1 MKKYIFSLI
10 LISCIISSTYA
21 NAIYKKSAVASFYA
35 EDFHGKMTSNGETFN
50 MWAMT
55 CAHKMLPFGTILKVV
70 NLSNGKWVEVRVN
83 DRGPFVGTR
92 EIDLSKGAAS
102 KLGMIGKGTQKV
114 RLEIVKLGKYTKD
127 SVVTAKKACQM
138 AGIKYYQVSMA
149 SLEQTGANKNETV
162 TVLESSVG
170 DENSTNINS
179 LQKKNVIREAG
190 KRWDIQLGAFG
201 SKENAVNFGKK
212 VKKDGFSN
220 VATQTVVSKNIVR
233 VVIKDVGTEEISEY
247 ESRLIAAGYESWTIR
262 ERKVKKI

>member
-35 EDFHGKMTSNGETFN
+35 EDFHGKKTSNGEIFN

-127 SVVTAKKACQM
+127 SVVTAQKACKM
-138 AGIKYYQVSMA
+138 AGIKYYQVSMS
-149 SLEQTGANKNETV
+149 SLEQTDVKKNESI
-162 TVLESSVG
+162 TVLETNVG
-170 DENSTNINS
+170 DENFSNA
-179 LQKKNVIREAG
+179 KKTVVRESG
-190 KRWDIQLGAFG
+190 KRWDIQLGAFS

-233 VVIKDVGTEEISEY
+233 VVIKDIGTEEISEY

-262 ERKVKKI
+262 ERKIN

>member
-35 EDFHGKMTSNGETFN
+35 EDFHGKKTSNGEIFN

-127 SVVTAKKACQM
+127 SVVTAQKACKM
-138 AGIKYYQVSMA
+138 AGIKYYQVSMS
-149 SLEQTGANKNETV
+149 SLEQTDVKKNESI
-162 TVLESSVG
+162 TVLETNVG
-170 DENSTNINS
+170 DENFSNA
-179 LQKKNVIREAG
+179 KKTVVRESG
-190 KRWDIQLGAFG
+190 KRWDIQLGAFS

-233 VVIKDVGTEEISEY
+233 VVIKDIGTEEISEY
-247 ESRLIAAGYESWTIR
+247 ESRLIEAGYETWTIR
-262 ERKVKKI
+262 ERKIN

>member
-35 EDFHGKMTSNGETFN
+35 EDFHGKKTSNGEIFN

-127 SVVTAKKACQM
+127 SVVTAQKACKM
-138 AGIKYYQVSMA
+138 AGIKYYQVSMS
-149 SLEQTGANKNETV
+149 SLEQTDVKKNESI
-162 TVLESSVG
+162 TVLETNVG
-170 DENSTNINS
+170 DEKFSNA
-179 LQKKNVIREAG
+179 KKNVVRESG
-190 KRWDIQLGAFG
+190 KRWDIQLGAFS

-233 VVIKDVGTEEISEY
+233 VVIKDIGTEEISEY
-247 ESRLIAAGYESWTIR
+247 ESRLIAAGYETWTIR
-262 ERKVKKI
+262 ERKIN

>member
-35 EDFHGKMTSNGETFN
+35 EDFHGKKTSNGEIFN

-127 SVVTAKKACQM
+127 SVVTAQKACKM
-138 AGIKYYQVSMA
+138 AGIKYYQVSMS
-149 SLEQTGANKNETV
+149 SLEQTDVKKNESI
-162 TVLESSVG
+162 TVLETNVG
-170 DENSTNINS
+170 DENFSNA
-179 LQKKNVIREAG
+179 KKNVVRESG
-190 KRWDIQLGAFG
+190 KRWDIQLGAFS

-233 VVIKDVGTEEISEY
+233 VVIKDIGTEEISEY

-262 ERKVKKI
+262 ERKIN

>member
-1 MKKYIFSLI
+1 
-10 LISCIISSTYA
+10 
-21 NAIYKKSAVASFYA
+21 
-35 EDFHGKMTSNGETFN
+35 

-138 AGIKYYQVSMA
+138 AGIKYYQVSMS
-149 SLEQTGANKNETV
+149 SLEQSDVNKNETIN
-162 TVLESSVG
+162 VLETNVG
-170 DENSTNINS
+170 DENFSS
-179 LQKKNVIREAG
+179 AKKTVVRESG
-190 KRWDIQLGAFG
+190 KRWDIQLGAFS

-233 VVIKDVGTEEISEY
+233 VVIKDIGTEEISEY
-247 ESRLIAAGYESWTIR
+247 ESRLIVAGYESWTIR
-262 ERKVKKI
+262 ERKIN

>member
-1 MKKYIFSLI
+1 MKRFFITLTLIFAFINSI
-10 LISCIISSTYA
+10 YA
-21 NAIYKKSAVASFYA
+21 NAVYKKSAVASFYA

-92 EIDLSKGAAS
+92 EIDLSKGAAA

-127 SVVTAKKACQM
+127 SVVTAKKACKM
-138 AGIKYYQVSMA
+138 AGIKYYQVSME
-149 SLEQTGANKNETV
+149 SLEKNSADKTDASQGTNTESGTKTLPSTKTV
-162 TVLESSVG
+162 V
-170 DENSTNINS
+170 
-179 LQKKNVIREAG
+179 REPG

-201 SKENAVNFGKK
+201 SKANAVNFGKK

-220 VATQTVVSKNIVR
+220 VATQTVVSENIVR
-233 VVIKDVGTEEISEY
+233 VVIKDIATEEISEY
-247 ESRLIAAGYESWTIR
+247 EKRLIAAGYETWTIR
-262 ERKVKKI
+262 ERKVKQ

>member
-1 MKKYIFSLI
+1 MKRIFTALI
-10 LISCIISSTYA
+10 MIFALTSSTYA

-35 EDFHGKMTSNGETFN
+35 EDFHGKKTSNGEIFN

-138 AGIKYYQVSMA
+138 AGIKYYQVSMS
-149 SLEQTGANKNETV
+149 SLEQTDVKKNESI
-162 TVLESSVG
+162 TVLETNVG
-170 DENSTNINS
+170 DANSISTKLNS
-179 LQKKNVIREAG
+179 KKNVVRESG
-190 KRWDIQLGAFG
+190 KRWDIQLGAFS

-233 VVIKDVGTEEISEY
+233 VVIKDIGTEEISEY
-247 ESRLIAAGYESWTIR
+247 ESRLIEAGYESWTIR
-262 ERKVKKI
+262 ERKIK

>member
-35 EDFHGKMTSNGETFN
+35 EDFHGKKTSNGEIFN

-138 AGIKYYQVSMA
+138 AGIKYYQVSMS
-149 SLEQTGANKNETV
+149 SLEQTDVKKNESI
-162 TVLESSVG
+162 TVLETNVG
-170 DENSTNINS
+170 DENFSNV
-179 LQKKNVIREAG
+179 KKNVVRESG
-190 KRWDIQLGAFG
+190 KRWDIQLGAFS

-233 VVIKDVGTEEISEY
+233 VVIKDIATEEISEY

-262 ERKVKKI
+262 ERKIN

>member
-35 EDFHGKMTSNGETFN
+35 EDFHGKKTSNGEIFN

-138 AGIKYYQVSMA
+138 AGIKYYQVSMS
-149 SLEQTGANKNETV
+149 SLEQTDVKKNESI
-162 TVLESSVG
+162 TVLETNVG
-170 DENSTNINS
+170 DEKFSNA
-179 LQKKNVIREAG
+179 KKTVVRESG

-201 SKENAVNFGKK
+201 SKDNAVNFGRK

-233 VVIKDVGTEEISEY
+233 VVIKDIGTEEISEY
-247 ESRLIAAGYESWTIR
+247 ESRLIAAGYENWTIR
-262 ERKVKKI
+262 ERKIN

>member
-138 AGIKYYQVSMA
+138 AGIKYYQVSMS
-149 SLEQTGANKNETV
+149 SLEQSEVKNNETV
-162 TVLESSVG
+162 TVLETNGG
-170 DENSTNINS
+170 DENSANV
-179 LQKKNVIREAG
+179 KKTIVREAG

-201 SKENAVNFGKK
+201 SKDNAVNFGKK

-233 VVIKDVGTEEISEY
+233 VVIKDIGTEEIAEY

-262 ERKVKKI
+262 ERKVK

>member
-21 NAIYKKSAVASFYA
+21 NAVYKKSAVASFYA
-35 EDFHGKMTSNGETFN
+35 EDFHGKKTSNGEIFN

-127 SVVTAKKACQM
+127 SVVTAQKACKM
-138 AGIKYYQVSMA
+138 AGIKYYQVSMS
-149 SLEQTGANKNETV
+149 SLEQTDVKKNESI
-162 TVLESSVG
+162 TVLETNVG
-170 DENSTNINS
+170 DENFSNA
-179 LQKKNVIREAG
+179 KKTVVRESG
-190 KRWDIQLGAFG
+190 KRWDIQLGAFS

-233 VVIKDVGTEEISEY
+233 VVIKDIATEEISEY

-262 ERKVKKI
+262 ERKVN

>member
-1 MKKYIFSLI
+1 MIFALA
-10 LISCIISSTYA
+10 SSTYA

-35 EDFHGKMTSNGETFN
+35 EDFHGKKTSNGEIFN

-138 AGIKYYQVSMA
+138 AGIKYYQVSMS
-149 SLEQTGANKNETV
+149 SLEQTDVKKNESI
-162 TVLESSVG
+162 TVLETNVG
-170 DENSTNINS
+170 DENFSNA
-179 LQKKNVIREAG
+179 KKTVVRESG
-190 KRWDIQLGAFG
+190 KRWDIQLGAFS

-233 VVIKDVGTEEISEY
+233 VVIKDIGTEEISEY

-262 ERKVKKI
+262 ERKVN